1 MEQRP
6 TPTDSQ
12 GEVRAL
18 VEALRQGSRRAL
30 ARAITYVENY
40 DPRRT
45 ALLQAL
51 PAATDLPY
59 IVGITGTPG
68 AGKSSLMGAL
78 AGVLRHQGRRVGIV
92 AVDPDS
98 PLTGGAVL
106 GDRIRMLQ
114 HTDDDG
120 VYIRSM
126 SSRGNPGGLARATWE
141 VLQVLGGAGFDVLI
155 VETTGV
161 GQTELAIRQFADT
174 VVLVVTPGGGDSIQ
188 AIKSGIMEVAHV
200 FVVNKAD
207 LPGADITAS
216 QIRQALHLRPA
227 QDWQPPVVPV
237 ISTTGE
243 GVPALWDALQAH
255 YGQLDKA
262 GGLAVVRRDRWH
274 AQLSLMAESELRARF
289 YAYLRHR
296 PPTWDH
302 LLQRLSRGETSPSL
316 AAEELV
322 EHFLQANGLPASDGI
337 H

>member
-68 AGKSSLMGAL
+68 AGKSSLIGAL

-106 GDRIRMLQ
+106 GDRIRMPL
-114 HTDDDG
+114 TGRPPG
-120 VYIRSM
+120 VFFRSM
-126 SSRGNPGGLARATWE
+126 ASRG
-141 VLQVLGGAGFDVLI
+141 QLGGMSRSVRSVVHLLDAFGNDVIL
-155 VETTGV
+155 VETV
-161 GQTELAIRQFADT
+161 GAGQSDVAVRTIAHSTAVVSVPGLGDDIQMLKAGILEIAD
-174 VVLVVTPGGGDSIQ
+174 VY
-188 AIKSGIMEVAHV
+188 
-200 FVVNKAD
+200 VVNKAD
-207 LPGADITAS
+207 REGADKTAAEIETMLKVGWAAA
-216 QIRQALHLRPA
+216 QEMGQALPDDAWRPPIVRTVA
-227 QDWQPPVVPV
+227 TKGTGADRLADAFDEHRRYLM
-237 ISTTGE
+237 STGR
-243 GVPALWDALQAH
+243 WDAI
-255 YGQLDKA
+255 
-262 GGLAVVRRDRWH
+262 VRRQTE
-274 AQLSLMAESELRARF
+274 AELQEALLMQLEQSLADGL
-289 YAYLRHR
+289 
-296 PPTWDH
+296 
-302 LLQRLSRGETSPSL
+302 L
-316 AAEELV
+316 AAERSRLIDAVQRREMAAV
-322 EHFLQANGLPASDGI
+322 EAARRLLENLRDG
-337 H
+337 

>member
-1 MEQRP
+1 MAEGV
-6 TPTDSQ
+6 T
-12 GEVRAL
+12 AL
-18 VEALRQGSRRAL
+18 ARRMLAGDRRAL
-30 ARAITYVENY
+30 ARLITLADDGGPGLAEI
-40 DPRRT
+40 
-45 ALLQAL
+45 LQEIHPHTGSAHV
-51 PAATDLPY
+51 
-59 IVGITGTPG
+59 IGITGPPG
-68 AGKSSLMGAL
+68 AGKSTLVWAL
-78 AGVLRHQGRRVGIV
+78 ASEYTRRGRRVGVI
-92 AVDPDS
+92 AVDPSS

>member
-1 MEQRP
+1 MVA
-6 TPTDSQ
+6 TPSPQDSAS
-12 GEVRAL
+12 EIAAL
-18 VEALRQGSRRAL
+18 VAALRQGSRRAL

-51 PAATDLPY
+51 PPATELPY
-59 IVGITGTPG
+59 IVGITGPPG
-68 AGKSSLMGAL
+68 AGKSSLIGAL
-78 AGVLRHQGRRVGIV
+78 TTVLRQRGRRVGIV

-114 HTDDDG
+114 HTEDDG

-141 VLQVLGGAGFDVLI
+141 VLQVLAGAGFDVLI

-161 GQTELAIRQFADT
+161 GQTELAIRHFADT
-174 VVLVVTPGGGDSIQ
+174 VVLVVTPGGGDAIQ

-200 FVVNKAD
+200 FAVNKAD
-207 LPGADITAS
+207 LPGADVTAS
-216 QIRQALHLRPA
+216 QLKQALNLRPS
-227 QDWQPPVVPV
+227 QDWRPPVLPV
-237 ISTTGE
+237 ISTTNE
-243 GVPALWDALQAH
+243 GIAALWEAIESH
-255 YGQLDKA
+255 YAAIEQA
-262 GGLAVVRRDRWH
+262 GGLAAVRRDRMY

-289 YAYLRHR
+289 HAYLRNR
-296 PPTWDH
+296 PPSWDD
-302 LLQRLSRGETSPSL
+302 LMRRLARGQTSPSL

-322 EHFLQANGLPASDGI
+322 DQFIETSCSRGGPPLV
-337 H
+337 